1 MDGRLFAREASMD
14 SLHITSESDIFENVV
29 YSCVVVKGRLS
40 TDIDFWRDIRAS
52 NWLLKVIREG
62 YCLSFVDLPSKR
74 FFHNHDSTLC
84 NMQFVSSE
92 ISKLLLSGAL
102 IEVSA
107 TDLLVCNPLGVAT
120 NSSGKR
126 RLIADL
132 RFVNQHLRSCKLK

>member
-40 TDIDFWRDIRAS
+40 TDIDFWRGIRAS

-120 NSSGKR
+120 GSFGKT
-126 RLIADL
+126 
-132 RFVNQHLRSCKLK
+132 